1 MQYKDYYKTL
11 GVDKNATQD
20 EIKKAFRKLAKKYH
34 PDANPDNKAA
44 EDKFKDLNEANEVL
58 SDPEKRKK
66 YDTFG
71 SSSDFQGNTDFDP
84 SQYGYN
90 NMRYERRTGTGG
102 GTSDH
107 SDHSD
112 FFNMFFGDSGFDL
125 GSIFNRAQRPQNG
138 EDIETVIEITAEE
151 GFHGA
156 EKKISL
162 RTSSGDKTLTFKVP
176 KGVKDGEKIRLKG
189 QGNPGSQGGK
199 AGDLYLIVKFKQ
211 GGRISIEGRDLS
223 LTLDIMPWEA
233 ALGTELSVETIDGK
247 ITLKVPEGVQTDSKL
262 RLAKKGYIDRNGVRG
277 DLYIKMRI
285 VNPKTISQE
294 SKVLYEKLR
303 DLNRR

>member
-1 MQYKDYYKTL
+1 MEYKDYYKTL

-84 SQYGYN
+84 SQYGFD
-90 NMRYERRTGTGG
+90 NMRYERRTGAGE
-102 GTSDH
+102 
-107 SDHSD
+107 DHSD

-125 GSIFNRAQRPQNG
+125 GSIFNRAQRAQTQDG
-138 EDIETVIEITAEE
+138 EDIDTAIEITAEE
-151 GFHGA
+151 GFHGT
-156 EKKISL
+156 EKKITL
-162 RTSSGDKTLTFKVP
+162 RTSSGDKNLTFKVP

-189 QGNPGSQGGK
+189 QGNPGYQGGK
-199 AGDLYLIVKFKQ
+199 PGDLYLTVKFKQ

-233 ALGTELSVETIDGK
+233 ALGAELSVETIDGK
-247 ITLKVPEGVQTDSKL
+247 ITLKVPAGVQTDSKL
-262 RLAKKGYIDRNGVRG
+262 RLAKKGYIDRKGVRG

-303 DLNRR
+303 DLYRG